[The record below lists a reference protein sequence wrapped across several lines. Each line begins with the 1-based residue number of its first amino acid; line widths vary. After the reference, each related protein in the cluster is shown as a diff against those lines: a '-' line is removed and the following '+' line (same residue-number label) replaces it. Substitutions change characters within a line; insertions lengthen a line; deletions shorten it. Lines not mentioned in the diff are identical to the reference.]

1 MKTRNKTLIVTEVT
15 LITFV
20 WLVLLLTP
28 ILFRED
34 NNKPLWRSVANQL
47 EILIPLSILF
57 VINRFILVPKVLY
70 KGKPILFIAW
80 VLGVII
86 LLAIGSYI
94 YDSSINKIPPR
105 KETGLNEAMK
115 PPPRESQADNT
126 LRPPPV
132 RPQADEATKPPPD
145 SPPERNDPENRP
157 PRQQSR
163 QPRPV
168 PPFANFLIFS
178 VLIVGFDTGLRSG
191 LRWIG
196 AENEKVK
203 LEKENVSNQLA
214 LLRTQVSPHF
224 FMNTLNNIH
233 ALVDTNTEEAKEA
246 IIKLSK
252 MMRYLLYET
261 ETEKTTLKK
270 EIEFLES
277 YINLMKLRFSEKVR
291 ITLNLPAT
299 IPDAAI
305 PPFLFTS
312 FIENAFK
319 HGISYKN
326 ESFVTIDLILGKERL
341 LFTVKNSKTD
351 RNQINEFSGIGI
363 ENTRKR
369 LDLLYGDKYHLDII
383 DNEDL
388 FTVNLSVP
396 L

>member
-1 MKTRNKTLIVTEVT
+1 MNIRKNQIKYTEVA
-15 LITFV
+15 LLCFV
-20 WLVLLLTP
+20 WMVLLLTP

-34 NNKPLWRSVANQL
+34 NNHPLWRSVSNQL
-47 EILIPLSILF
+47 EILIPLSVLF
-57 VINRFILVPKVLY
+57 LINRFVLVPVF
-70 KGKPILFIAW
+70 LFRARIR
-80 VLGVII
+80 VYIFSLLGVIF
-86 LLAIGSYI
+86 LLSLGSHI
-94 YDSSINKIPPR
+94 YDVNSIK
-105 KETGLNEAMK
+105 
-115 PPPRESQADNT
+115 
-126 LRPPPV
+126 
-132 RPQADEATKPPPD
+132 
-145 SPPERNDPENRP
+145 P
-157 PRQQSR
+157 PRQKKTRTDNEMRMRPDVPPDRNESR
-163 QPRPV
+163 GPTPPGQREPRPV

-178 VLIVGFDTGLRSG
+178 FLIVGFDTGLRSG
-191 LRWIG
+191 LRWIVV
-196 AENEKVK
+196 ENEKVK

-214 LLRTQVSPHF
+214 LLKTQVSPHF

-261 ETEKTTLKK
+261 ESEQTTLKK

-277 YINLMKLRFSEKVR
+277 YVNLMKLRYSEKVK
-291 ITLNLPAT
+291 INLNLPGT
-299 IPDAAI
+299 VPDASI

-326 ESFVTIDLILGKERL
+326 ESFITIDLTFGNERL
-341 LFTVKNSKTD
+341 LFAVKNSKTD
-351 RNQINEFSGIGI
+351 KSHINEFSGIGI

-369 LDLLYGDKYHLDII
+369 LALLYGNNYHLDVI

-388 FTVNLSVP
+388 FTVNLSIP

>member
-1 MKTRNKTLIVTEVT
+1 MNIRKNQIKYWEVALIA
-15 LITFV
+15 FV
-20 WLVLLLTP
+20 WLVLLITP
-28 ILFRED
+28 VLFRED
-34 NNKPLWRSVANQL
+34 NNNPLWRSVVNQF

-57 VINRFILVPKVLY
+57 LVNRFVLVSRFLF
-70 KGKPILFIAW
+70 KGKIKIYVFSL
-80 VLGVII
+80 LGVIFF
-86 LLAIGSYI
+86 LTIGSYI
-94 YDSSINKIPPR
+94 YDVNNDKTRPQ
-105 KETGLNEAMK
+105 KAM
-115 PPPRESQADNT
+115 QADNQK
-126 LRPPPV
+126 R
-132 RPQADEATKPPPD
+132 QKPDYPPD
-145 SPPERNDPENRP
+145 RNDPNDSA
-157 PRQQSR
+157 PRQR

-178 VLIVGFDTGLRSG
+178 FLIVGFDTGLRSG
-191 LRWIG
+191 LRWIE
-196 AENEKVK
+196 AENEKVN

-214 LLRTQVSPHF
+214 LLKTQVSPHF

-233 ALVDTNTEEAKEA
+233 SLVDTNAEEAKTA

-270 EIEFLES
+270 EVEFLES
-277 YINLMKLRFSEKVR
+277 YVNLMKLRFSEKVR
-291 ITLNLPAT
+291 INLTLPVIITEAS
-299 IPDAAI
+299 I

-326 ESFVTIDLILGKERL
+326 ESFITIDLILGKERL
-341 LFTVKNSKTD
+341 LFVVKNSKTEKS
-351 RNQINEFSGIGI
+351 QMNEFSGIGI

-369 LDLLYGDKYHLDII
+369 LALLYGNNYHLDII

-388 FTVNLSVP
+388 FTVNLSIP

>member
-1 MKTRNKTLIVTEVT
+1 MQYLCLRDFIVNAVKLNIRKNQIRNTEVALIVF
-15 LITFV
+15 I

-28 ILFRED
+28 VLFKED
-34 NNKPLWRSVANQL
+34 NNIPLWRSVVNQL

-57 VINRFILVPKVLY
+57 VINRFFLVPKFLF
-70 KGKPILFIAW
+70 KGKIKIFLFSL
-80 VLGVII
+80 LGVIFF
-86 LLAIGSYI
+86 LTIGTYV
-94 YDSSINKIPPR
+94 YDVNDYKKQPVNKTQSDNQVRPPLDSPPSIAGEQR
-105 KETGLNEAMK
+105 K
-115 PPPRESQADNT
+115 PPP
-126 LRPPPV
+126 
-132 RPQADEATKPPPD
+132 
-145 SPPERNDPENRP
+145 
-157 PRQQSR
+157 PRQGPPGQR

-178 VLIVGFDTGLRSG
+178 FLVVGFDTGLRSG
-191 LRWIG
+191 LRWIE

-214 LLRTQVSPHF
+214 LLKTQVSPHF

-233 ALVDTNTEEAKEA
+233 SLVDTDAEEAKKA

-270 EIEFLES
+270 EVEFLES
-277 YINLMKLRFSEKVR
+277 YVNLMKLRFTDKVS
-291 ITLNLPAT
+291 ITLNLPGL
-299 IPDAAI
+299 IPEAAI

-319 HGISYKN
+319 HGISYQH
-326 ESFVTIDLILGKERL
+326 ESFIAIDLIPGKERL
-341 LFTVKNSKTD
+341 LFVVKNSKTAKS
-351 RNQINEFSGIGI
+351 QLNEFSGIGI

-369 LDLLYGDKYHLDII
+369 LSLLYGNNYHLDII

-388 FTVNLSVP
+388 FTVNLSIP

>member
-1 MKTRNKTLIVTEVT
+1 MNIRRNQIKYTEVA
-15 LITFV
+15 LIGFV

-34 NNKPLWRSVANQL
+34 NNNPLWRSVVNQL

-57 VINRFILVPKVLY
+57 LINRFILVPRLLF
-70 KGKPILFIAW
+70 KGKIKVYILLL
-80 VLGVII
+80 LGVIFF
-86 LLAIGSYI
+86 LALGSHV
-94 YDSSINKIPPR
+94 YDVTSIKAPLQKKIQA
-105 KETGLNEAMK
+105 ENE
-115 PPPRESQADNT
+115 R
-126 LRPPPV
+126 R
-132 RPQADEATKPPPD
+132 PPPD
-145 SPPERNDPENRP
+145 SPPRRDDPP
-157 PRQQSR
+157 GKPQSR
-163 QPRPV
+163 QREPRPV

-178 VLIVGFDTGLRSG
+178 FLIVGFDTGLRSG
-191 LRWIG
+191 LRWIE

-214 LLRTQVSPHF
+214 LLKTQVSPHF

-233 ALVDTNTEEAKEA
+233 SLVDTNTEEAKEA

-261 ETEKTTLKK
+261 ETEHTTLKK
-270 EIEFLES
+270 EMEFLES
-277 YINLMKLRFSEKVR
+277 YIQLMKLRFSEKVR
-291 ITLNLPAT
+291 IILTLPGT
-299 IPDAAI
+299 IPDASI

-326 ESFVTIDLILGKERL
+326 ESFITIDLILGKERL
-341 LFTVKNSKTD
+341 LFTVKNSKTEKS
-351 RNQINEFSGIGI
+351 QMNEFSGIGI
-363 ENTRKR
+363 ENSRKR
-369 LDLLYGDKYHLDII
+369 LALLYGNNYHLDII

-388 FTVNLSVP
+388 FTVNLSIP